1 MTSKTMENAGAAKK
15 DDQKYNSKEALHD
28 SFEDITSQLNVD
40 KEALER
46 RNREAGQKLE

>member
-1 MTSKTMENAGAAKK
+1 MASKSMENAGAAKK

-40 KEALER
+40 KEALEK